1 MYVWWMKLWECRH
14 ASAVDAVSQSQARE
28 LITGSFIQSH
38 WPCRTLW
45 PISMFS
51 RILAMP
57 SVAAPSDPGTR
68 QRDAIS
74 SARPSSASLRWSAII
89 DRM

>member
-1 MYVWWMKLWECRH
+1 MKLWEWRQ
-14 ASAVDAVSQSQARE
+14 ASAVEAVSQSQARE

-38 WPCRTLW
+38 WPCMTLW

-57 SVAAPSDPGTR
+57 SVAAPSAHGTR
-68 QRDAIS
+68 QREAIS
-74 SARPSSASLRWSAII
+74 SARPISASR
-89 DRM
+89 R

>member
-1 MYVWWMKLWECRH
+1 MKLWEWRQ

-51 RILAMP
+51 RIFARP
-57 SVAAPSDPGTR
+57 SVEAPTIQGMR
-68 QRDAIS
+68 QREATS
-74 SARPSSASLRWSAII
+74 SARPSSASRRWSPMIE
-89 DRM
+89 RM

>member
-1 MYVWWMKLWECRH
+1 MKLWEWRH
-14 ASAVDAVSQSQARE
+14 ASAVEAVSQSHARE

-38 WPCRTLW
+38 WPCMTLW

-51 RILAMP
+51 RILARP
-57 SVAAPSDPGTR
+57 RVAAPSAHGTR

-74 SARPSSASLRWSAII
+74 SARPISASLRWNAII

>member
-1 MYVWWMKLWECRH
+1 MKLCEWRH

-38 WPCRTLW
+38 WPCMTLW

-51 RILAMP
+51 RIFARP
-57 SVAAPSDPGTR
+57 SVAAPSAHGTR

-74 SARPSSASLRWSAII
+74 SARAIRASWRWKAII
-89 DRM
+89 ERM